1 MIRFSVVIPLALFC
15 IGPTSVTNAQTN
27 RAVSEKDSSPVSLF
41 EYVTK
46 TPKRNKSFNLDLEL
60 HAGFYGDFA
69 GGKLDEAVFRFKDV
83 KLNISGEVNERI
95 SYGYRQRLNGSFE
108 GPTLDNLNESIEYA
122 YIGYQLSDRFTLTA
136 GKQDAF
142 FGGWE
147 YDPNPLEIYQYSDMN
162 DYIPCFLTGLGLAYE
177 ASPTQEI
184 RVQITDSRMGSL
196 EDEYGRLPE
205 GVKKPNIPL
214 YYFLNWN
221 SSYLDEL
228 ISLRYSVSVAEQAK
242 GKYMY
247 NLFTGQSLQAGPI
260 YMYFDVMYSR
270 GQLDPLGLL
279 SFLTIPEE
287 EAEEETT
294 PVRLQNC
301 DYLSLVAEVKYRFH
315 PKWQLFAKGM
325 YETASIY
332 KAYDAYEKGKYRTA
346 WGYQGGL
353 EFYPM
358 ADDNLRLFA
367 NAAGQAFT
375 LTGRADAL
383 NMYPHNTL
391 RLAVGFVY
399 KLPLY

>member
-1 MIRFSVVIPLALFC
+1 MRRLTFAFALALMHV
-15 IGPTSVTNAQTN
+15 GPAAILNAQTDK
-27 RAVSEKDSSPVSLF
+27 AIPEKDSSAVSLF

-46 TPKRNKSFNLDLEL
+46 VPKKSKAFNLDLEL
-60 HAGFYGDFA
+60 HAGFYGDFQD
-69 GGKLDEAVFRFKDV
+69 GKLDEAAFRFKDV
-83 KLNISGEVNERI
+83 KLNISGDVNDRL
-95 SYGYRQRLNGSFE
+95 SYWYRQRLNGSFD

-122 YIGYQLSDRFTLTA
+122 YIGYKLSDRFTLTA

-162 DYIPCFLTGLGLAYE
+162 DYIPCFLTGVGLAYQ
-177 ASPTQEI
+177 ASATQEI
-184 RVQITDSRMGSL
+184 RIQITDSRMGSL
-196 EDEYGRLPE
+196 EDDYGRLPE
-205 GVKKPNIPL
+205 GIGKPKVPL

-221 SSYLDEL
+221 SSYLDERVN
-228 ISLRYSVSVAEQAK
+228 LRYSASVAEQAK

-247 NLFTGQSLQAGPI
+247 NIFAGQNLEAGPV
-260 YMYFDVMYSR
+260 YAYLDVMYSR

-279 SFLTIPEE
+279 SYLTVPEE
-287 EAEEETT
+287 EVEDAI

-301 DYLSLVAEVKYRFH
+301 DYFSLVAEVKYRFH

-332 KAYDAYEKGKYRTA
+332 KAYDDYEKGKYRTA

-358 ADDNLRLFA
+358 ADDNLHLFV
-367 NAAGQAFT
+367 NAIGQAFS
-375 LTGRADAL
+375 LTERAKAFDMSL
-383 NMYPHNTL
+383 DNTL
-391 RLAVGFVY
+391 CLAVGFVY